1 MSETADSEAIR
12 LMGLDTVRFK
22 TPSMALPLVRMI
34 EARGTHYQ
42 CIDNASGMTT
52 WEFTRTNLRGS
63 FDSRIMVKPMHEDCV
78 KSKHGRP
85 EWHPCPPYLV
95 IECSL
100 PKAFYGQNIYGCIED
115 LPEAANRLQ
124 GLLQD
129 ALGVPLPPSENWTV
143 QRVDWAENFQ
153 LPYQAVQEF
162 FEGVYHVA
170 FPRRKMQKYGREAL
184 FTPGTTTTIKLYH
197 KGPEFE
203 KNDRKRL
210 FSVMRDRFHQARPKD
225 ADPHWATSQ
234 ASRKVAA
241 LLRLANNRLRAE
253 VEIHAEKLDYDFG
266 RKPRVREITTAYLQ
280 EVFDTEIRRL
290 LREGKDA
297 VTKVRAST
305 AVRDRLE
312 AFYKPELA
320 GRLHGFWLGMATHG
334 EDDMRGRSTRATF
347 YRQRKQLVDAGVSW
361 LVTDQQLIE
370 RQGQMLPADFS
381 PVRDNTRRCTG
392 QVRERPVLSSGHGNH
407 QLAA

>member
-225 ADPHWATSQ
+225 ADPHWATRQ

-297 VTKVRAST
+297 VTKVRASI

-320 GRLHGFWLGMATHG
+320 SRLHGFWLGMATHG

-381 PVRDNTRRCTG
+381 PVRENTRRCTG